1 MHRTRASGAAGSRST
16 RRTRP
21 AHERLAGTDR
31 APINRLPRNWGI
43 LLLRTA
49 RHRRASLRL
58 AGHRFRLCLRQP
70 RHQIRARR
78 HYRTRDG
85 LSGERP
91 RRLRLLRLLRRL
103 RPRLA
108 RLLSSS
114 GRWLLLLLRWLYC
127 GTRRLRP
134 YNRLPGLN
142 RPRRAR
148 NNDRRRRN
156 GPAGQR
162 LPRTSQNLTWTRRS
176 GARLLWRCGRN
187 RLGSRSLRLSRSSPL
202 LWLLCLNGRRQLL
215 RLSRRLRAR
224 NRRLNNC
231 RRPASRS
238 GCNLCSGRTDRGW
251 RSRRL
256 TRAGCGNRWLK
267 RSMTAEQR
275 RTHGYGRPRGRN
287 HFDGRGR
294 GWLFRSPLFFFLFLR
309 CGRRF
314 LLRSRFDLGSRLDLF
329 LLFFF
334 LLCLLFGRRRHS
346 LFLRGFGAGRLVAV
360 TVDAK
365 VLLDVLSD
373 VLVNRAGVSL
383 LLGHTEL
390 RQQFEYLVG
399 FNFQLPR
406 QLVDSNL
413 LHIENC
419 QASRTD
425 SGRAP
430 SRTTF
435 HTYPARRLSLVL
447 TGLRRANPSPL
458 S

>member
-1 MHRTRASGAAGSRST
+1 
-16 RRTRP
+16 
-21 AHERLAGTDR
+21 
-31 APINRLPRNWGI
+31 
-43 LLLRTA
+43 
-49 RHRRASLRL
+49 LRL
-58 AGHRFRLCLRQP
+58 AGHRFRLRLCQP

-78 HYRTRDG
+78 HYRTCYG
-85 LSGERP
+85 LSGERT
-91 RRLRLLRLLRRL
+91 RRLGLLRLLRRL
-103 RPRLA
+103 RPWLT

-114 GRWLLLLLRWLYC
+114 GRWLLLRLLHRR
-127 GTRRLRP
+127 TRRLRP
-134 YNRLPGLN
+134 CNRLPGLN
-142 RPRRAR
+142 RPRRAW

-156 GPAGQR
+156 GSAGQR

-176 GARLLWRCGRN
+176 GSRLLWHWGHN
-187 RLGSRSLRLSRSSPL
+187 RLGSRSLRLRRSSPL
-202 LWLLCLNGRRQLL
+202 LWLLCLNGRRRLL
-215 RLSRRLRAR
+215 RLGRRLRAR
-224 NRRLNNC
+224 NRRLNSC
-231 RRPASRS
+231 RRAASRS

-251 RSRRL
+251 RRRRL
-256 TRAGCGNRWLK
+256 ARTRRGNRWLK
-267 RSMTAEQR
+267 RSVTAEQR
-275 RTHGYGRPRGRN
+275 RTQGYGRPRRRN
-287 HFDGRGR
+287 RFDDRGR
-294 GWLFRSPLFFFLFLR
+294 GLFGSPLLLFLR

-314 LLRSRFDLGSRLDLF
+314 LLRSLSLRSRFRLGSRFDLF

-346 LFLRGFGAGRLVAV
+346 LFLRGFGVGRLAAV
-360 TVDAK
+360 TIDAE
-365 VLLDVLSD
+365 VLLDVLSN

-425 SGRAP
+425 SGRAS